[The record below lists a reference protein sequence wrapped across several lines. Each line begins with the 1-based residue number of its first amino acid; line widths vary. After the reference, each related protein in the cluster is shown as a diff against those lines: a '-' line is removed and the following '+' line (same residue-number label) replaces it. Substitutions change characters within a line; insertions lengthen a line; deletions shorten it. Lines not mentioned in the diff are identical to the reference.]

1 LNRYQ
6 ENNRTEIKVADWWDN
21 PPYRVEQRVDDIIQ
35 NLSEAIIRGEEK
47 RNQNVNNYDECKKS
61 KDQLN

>member
-6 ENNRTEIKVADWWDN
+6 ENNRTEIKVTDWWND

-35 NLSEAIIRGEEK
+35 NLSEAIIWGQEK
-47 RNQNVNNYDECKKS
+47 RDQNVNNYDECKKS